1 MAAVPPLRG
10 YAALAGAR
18 LRAML
23 QYRAAALA
31 ALTTQLFW
39 GLLRLMILDGFYRSA
54 PQASDFGT
62 EHLASYV
69 WLGQA
74 LFALFPHAVDPVVAE
89 RVRGG
94 AVAHELLRPLDLY
107 AHWAV
112 SVTGWRVGMTVLR
125 AVPMVLIAAVAL
137 PLLGVREWSL
147 GAPAGAAAALGF
159 AASVTLGLLTGTAIT
174 LVGQAMLL
182 RTLSAA
188 GWNAL
193 LPAVAWFCSGAL
205 VPLPYLAD
213 WAQAALA
220 LLPFAGL
227 MDTPFRIY
235 TGHLAGAAAALAL
248 LTQAAWVVALVA
260 VGRLLLARGVRRV
273 VIQGG

>member
-10 YAALAGAR
+10 YAAVAGAR
-18 LRAML
+18 VRAML

-31 ALTTQLFW
+31 AVATQLFW
-39 GLLRLMILDGFYRSA
+39 GLLRLMILTGFYGDA
-54 PQASDFGT
+54 PQASDFGA

-74 LFALFPHAVDPVVAE
+74 LFALFPHAIDPVVAE

-107 AHWAV
+107 AHWAAGV
-112 SVTGWRVGMTVLR
+112 AGWRIGMTALR
-125 AVPMVLIAAVAL
+125 VVPMVLIAAVGL

-147 GAPAGAAAALGF
+147 APPAGAAAAVGF
-159 AASVTLGLLTGTAIT
+159 AAAITLALLIGTAFT
-174 LVGQAMLL
+174 LVGQALLL
-182 RTLSAA
+182 RTLSAS

-193 LPAVAWFCSGAL
+193 MPAVAWFCSGIL
-205 VPLPYLAD
+205 VPLPYLPD
-213 WAQAALA
+213 PVQAVLA

-235 TGHLAGAAAALAL
+235 TGHLAGAAAAQAL
-248 LTQAAWVVALVA
+248 LVQAAWVVALVA
-260 VGRLLLARGVRRV
+260 IGRRLVAAGVRKV
-273 VIQGG
+273 TIQGG

>member
-39 GLLRLMILDGFYRSA
+39 GLLRLMILDGFYRGA

-62 EHLASYV
+62 EHLAAYV

-74 LFALFPHAVDPVVAE
+74 LFALFPFAVDPVVAE

-107 AHWAV
+107 VHWAAGV
-112 SVTGWRVGMTVLR
+112 AGWRVGMTALR
-125 AVPMVLIAAVAL
+125 IVPMVLIAAVAL

-147 GAPAGAAAALGF
+147 SPPAGAAAAIGF
-159 AASVTLGLLTGTAIT
+159 AASITLGLLIGTAFT
-174 LVGQAMLL
+174 LVGQALLL
-182 RTLSAA
+182 RTVSAA
-188 GWNAL
+188 GWNTL
-193 LPAVAWFCSGAL
+193 MPAVAWFCSGLL
-205 VPLPYLAD
+205 VPIPYLPD
-213 WAQAALA
+213 RVQAVLA

-235 TGHLAGAAAALAL
+235 TGHLAGAAAAQAL
-248 LTQAAWVVALVA
+248 LVQAAWVVALVA
-260 VGRLLLARGVRRV
+260 IGRRLVAAGVRKV
-273 VIQGG
+273 TIQGG